1 MYFVGNSYVTKIF
14 IFILF
19 SSRGVQALLW
29 LCYRRSFLSLFFF
42 FTWGV
47 KCGFG
52 CTYSGPQVISPL
64 LSNCTLSL
72 MISVDS
78 RVQAT
83 IMLTAS

>member
-1 MYFVGNSYVTKIF
+1 MLLRFLFLFFLVVGGYKHFYGFVIAD
-14 IFILF
+14 LF
-19 SSRGVQALLW
+19 FPF
-29 LCYRRSFLSLFFF
+29 YFF